1 MEKQLKKN
9 LLFNT
14 VGSLVFYICQSA
26 MTILVLALAGSTANG
41 LLATAMT
48 ISNVVVSAAGFGMRT
63 FQVSDLNN
71 HYTDRTYL
79 NSRYITMLMA
89 FVGCGIFAFI
99 NSYSSEQRW
108 IILLYTAYRLIESWS
123 DVWHGY
129 LQKAER
135 MDLVGISFGVRGIL
149 TLIVLVIGLLLTQ
162 HLAPILAVLFLS
174 NAVYVLCVDIPFAA
188 KHANFTAVS
197 KKPLFELLTECLPL
211 AVCAFLNTA
220 VPSIPRYYCERI
232 LGTTEMGYFASVFLP
247 VAVLQVAM
255 IYLFVPFI
263 TTFARMWI
271 DRNRLGYYKGLLFL
285 LIGLVVLWG
294 CGALGVA
301 LLGRWGLGFLYPN
314 TPELLNYAPLL
325 QPLVLATVLTVLS
338 SVLIHLL
345 TIARAMKILIASSLA
360 GCLAAW
366 LCSTPLLQQF
376 SIYGAAYATILGI
389 GVQAVVS
396 LVGLLFWCRLW
407 FAQKEPQSQN

>member
-1 MEKQLKKN
+1 MENQLKRN
-9 LLFNT
+9 LFFNT

-26 MTILVLALAGSTANG
+26 ITILVLALAGPVANG

-48 ISNVVVSAAGFGMRT
+48 ISNVVISAAGFGMRT
-63 FQVSDLNN
+63 FQVSDLNS
-71 HYTDRTYL
+71 HYNDRTYL
-79 NSRYITMLMA
+79 TSRYVTMLVA
-89 FVGCGIFAFI
+89 FVGCCIFAFV
-99 NSYSSEQRW
+99 NSYSSQQRW

-135 MDLVGISFGVRGIL
+135 MDIVGISFGIRGIL
-149 TLIVLVIGLLLTQ
+149 TLVVLVVGLLLTD
-162 HLAPILAVLFLS
+162 HLALILAVLFLS
-174 NAVYVLCVDIPFAA
+174 NSIYVLCVDIPLAA
-188 KHANFTAVS
+188 KQADFSSNGGKS
-197 KKPLFELLTECLPL
+197 LWRLLAECAPL

-232 LGTTEMGYFASVFLP
+232 LGSTQMGYFASIFLP

-271 DRNRLGYYKGLLFL
+271 ERNRLGYYKGIGFLFV
-285 LIGLVVLWG
+285 GLGVLWV
-294 CGALGVA
+294 CGAVGVA
-301 LLGRWGLGFLYPN
+301 LLGRWGLSFLYPS
-314 TPELLNYAPLL
+314 TPELLEYTSLL
-325 QPLVLATVLTVLS
+325 QPLVVATVCMVLS

-345 TIARAMKILIASSLA
+345 TIARAMQTLIFSSLA

-366 LCSTPLLQQF
+366 AGSSALLHQF
-376 SIYGAAYATILGI
+376 GLYGAAYATILGI
-389 GVQAVVS
+389 GVQAVWA
-396 LVGLLFWCRLW
+396 LVGLLMKSRLW
-407 FAQKEPQSQN
+407 FAQKEKESS